1 MWNLSS
7 PTKDRTHAPCFG
19 SAVLTTGLLGK
30 SQEGD
35 ALKVKKW
42 SSLSFD
48 HGPPS
53 WGVRGP
59 SGVRGLTSDEVL
71 ASGILAEQWSIG
83 K

>member
-1 MWNLSS
+1 MLWQCSLNYWTPREVS
-7 PTKDRTHAPCFG
+7 G
-19 SAVLTTGLLGK
+19 
-30 SQEGD
+30 GD

-42 SSLSFD
+42 PSLSFD